1 MLGYYY
7 NSPRLLLMNLD
18 TIINDDWA
26 GCLLVTFDT
35 PGWEL
40 ALGLYNSVV
49 YTHMRLLLIM

>member
-1 MLGYYY
+1 MM
-7 NSPRLLLMNLD
+7 SLD
-18 TIINDDWA
+18 AMIKDDWD

-49 YTHMRLLLIM
+49 YTY